1 MNGRIQTRN
10 AGLRQERREA
20 GEKRNAAW
28 RALTPAQQLKS
39 LDDLLGKGL
48 GAKRQRAKLDALLH
62 PNTEPVVVPTTP
74 TVEVKE
80 PQTEKKQPKQ
90 DKKFKRERKSRSG
103 GKKG

>member
-1 MNGRIQTRN
+1 MAVRQSSRS
-10 AGLRQERREA
+10 GLPEQ
-20 GEKRNAAW
+20 
-28 RALTPAQQLKS
+28 S

-48 GAKRQRAKLDALLH
+48 GAKRQRAKLDRILN
-62 PNTEPVVVPTTP
+62 PPVPPTPPTVPT
-74 TVEVKE
+74 VAVKE